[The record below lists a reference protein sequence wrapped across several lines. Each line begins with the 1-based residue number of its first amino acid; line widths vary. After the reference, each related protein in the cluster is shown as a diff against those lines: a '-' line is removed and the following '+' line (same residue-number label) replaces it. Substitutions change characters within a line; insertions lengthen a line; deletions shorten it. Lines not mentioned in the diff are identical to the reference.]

1 MPETPVR
8 NVLAKA
14 FSRPDG
20 RVALMPYM
28 MGGFPDMASSLRIGE
43 AYAQAGADLVEL
55 GVPFSDP
62 LADGPAIQLAGQ
74 RALEAGATFERVL
87 EEVARPLIGRVPM
100 VLMCY
105 ANQLMAYGLDD
116 APWVLA
122 THGVRGL
129 IVPDM
134 PAAEAGELRAA
145 CDEAEIA
152 LVPLVAPTTPPEE
165 VERIAQVA
173 RGFVYVVSV
182 TGVTGERAA
191 LPPGLGEVVER
202 VRAAADVPVA
212 VGFGVG
218 TPAQVAEVGRIA
230 DGVIV
235 GSRLVRAIQEA
246 ETFEAGLDDVRS
258 FLADSVRALSSP
270 ASPVVSPDL

>member
-8 NVLAKA
+8 HSAIARA
-14 FSRPDG
+14 FSRQDG
-20 RVALMPYM
+20 RAALMPYM
-28 MGGFPDMASSLRIGE
+28 MGGFPGMASSLRVGE
-43 AYAQAGADLVEL
+43 AYAQAGADLVEV

-87 EEVARPLIGRVPM
+87 EEVASPLADRVG
-100 VLMCY
+100 VVVMCY
-105 ANQLMAYGLDD
+105 ANQLMARGLDH
-116 APWVLA
+116 APQMLA
-122 THGVRGL
+122 THGVSGL

-134 PAAEAGELRAA
+134 PAAEATELRAA

-152 LVPLVAPTTPPEE
+152 LVPLVAPTTPPDE
-165 VERIAQVA
+165 VERIAQAA

-191 LPPGLGEVVER
+191 LPPQLGEVVER

-218 TPAQVAEVGRIA
+218 TPEQVAEVGRIA

-235 GSRLVRAIQEA
+235 GSRLVRAVA
-246 ETFEAGLDDVRS
+246 DGPTLEAGLEDVRS
-258 FLADSVRALSSP
+258 FLSDSVRALSAPSTT
-270 ASPVVSPDL
+270 DR